1 MKIKETLRIL
11 LTNTGKTNKTETSVS
26 PTTNGVYFIV
36 RDQDAGCNAYVK
48 LTDKTAAAPK
58 GTRYIGV
65 KMGDRAIAVA
75 LKDLPG
81 DSELRL
87 LPRNHRSPY
96 TSEHYSLDTEKQV
109 DRFNVYEDFD
119 GKGNTE
125 RLKAA
130 GCEIQ
135 LPDREWIPSMGEIGL
150 LMMNLSKVNKAI
162 ELAGGKPLKRFSWSS
177 TEYSQLYAW
186 LVHFSDGGTYFSS
199 KCSSVAV
206 RAVAA
211 F

>member
-1 MKIKETLRIL
+1 MQTE
-11 LTNTGKTNKTETSVS
+11 KTT
-26 PTTNGVYFIV
+26 PTINDLPDGVYFLIDGTHESTGH
-36 RDQDAGCNAYVK
+36 RIYLPLDECKEAKPNAK
-48 LTDKTAAAPK
+48 
-58 GTRYIGV
+58 YIGV
-65 KMGDRAIAVA
+65 KMGDRAIAVT

-81 DSELRL
+81 DSDGELQL

-96 TSEHYSLDTEKQV
+96 TSEHYSWDTEKQV
-109 DRFNVYEDFD
+109 YRFNVYEDFD

-135 LPDREWIPSMGEIGL
+135 LPDGEWIPSMGEIGL
-150 LMMNLSKVNKAI
+150 LMMNLSKVNKALK
-162 ELAGGKPLKRFSWSS
+162 LAGGKPLKRFSWSS
-177 TEYSQLYAW
+177 TEGSQVGAW
-186 LVHFSDGGTYFSS
+186 HVGFSDGVTNLGNKSYSS
-199 KCSSVAV
+199 AV

>member
-1 MKIKETLRIL
+1 MQTE
-11 LTNTGKTNKTETSVS
+11 KTT
-26 PTTNGVYFIV
+26 PTINDLPDGVYFLI
-36 RDQDAGCNAYVK
+36 DGTHEN
-48 LTDKTAAAPK
+48 TDHRIYLPLDECKEANPSAK
-58 GTRYIGV
+58 YIGV

-81 DSELRL
+81 DSDGELQL

-96 TSEHYSLDTEKQV
+96 TSEHYSWDTEKQTY
-109 DRFNVYEDFD
+109 RFNVYEDFD

-130 GCEIQ
+130 GCKIQ
-135 LPDREWIPSMGEIGL
+135 LPEGEWIPSMGEIGL
-150 LMMNLSKVNKAI
+150 LMMNLSKVNKALK
-162 ELAGGKPLKRFSWSS
+162 LAGGKPLKKWSWSS
-177 TEYSQLYAW
+177 TEHSQTYAW
-186 LVHFSDGGTYFSS
+186 LVYFSDGNTYTSGKYLS
-199 KCSSVAV
+199 CAV